1 MICTAS
7 ADCTV
12 ITTTSSEI
20 LSLKCSHAEGHRPR
34 DPCHQCSDSDR
45 GPPGTAEEFQE
56 DGSRI
61 THHCGTVKPQQQRHP
76 RYVNRV
82 SHHHGE
88 RCLLERVVR
97 HDCEDEQNQ
106 PVIYHCEHQPDS
118 NGGAE
123 PPEPVFT
130 PNRDQRGNRT
140 KRASKH
146 SSSQQKCYQCVPRR
160 RINSV

>member
-34 DPCHQCSDSDR
+34 DPTHQ
-45 GPPGTAEEFQE
+45 
-56 DGSRI
+56 
-61 THHCGTVKPQQQRHP
+61 CGTVKPQQQRHP
-76 RYVNRV
+76 CYVNRV

-123 PPEPVFT
+123 PPEPGFT